1 MSADQKGIFLI
12 VFGML
17 VFSVQDALIKDLS
30 KTASL
35 LQIFVI
41 RGFIGLIFLFTF
53 LKLSK
58 RPFSIKSKHPLIAVI
73 RGLLFPISFLSFY
86 LALASI
92 PIAEASALFFVS
104 PLFMT
109 ILSRF
114 ILKNKVGIQRLFA
127 IIVGFIGILLI
138 IKPEFNNFNWIMILP
153 IFCAFCY
160 SLSMILTVLTK
171 ETDSAYQQTTH
182 IYIGSIAVGL
192 AVYFFFGHYHDG
204 YANNPSIN
212 YLLREWDFS
221 NETIVSKMLII
232 SIFGTFGILCLM
244 NAYRIGEPSVISPFE
259 YTMIINAL
267 VIGYFIFGEKLDYY
281 SFVGIILIT
290 LSGFYIFIRERSR
303 KNQIVTETSLR
314 K

>member
-30 KTASL
+30 NIASL

-41 RGFIGLIFLFTF
+41 RGFIGLIFLSIF

-58 RPFSIKSKHPLIAVI
+58 RRFSIKSKHPLIAVI

-114 ILKNKVGIQRLFA
+114 ILKNKVGIHRLFA

-192 AVYFFFGHYHDG
+192 AVYFFFGHYHDE

-290 LSGFYIFIRERSR
+290 LSGFYIFIRERSK

>member
-41 RGFIGLIFLFTF
+41 RGFIGLIFLSIF

-58 RPFSIKSKHPLIAVI
+58 RRFSIKSKHPLIAAI

-109 ILSRF
+109 ILSRL
-114 ILKNKVGIQRLFA
+114 ILKNKVGIHRLFA

-171 ETDSAYQQTTH
+171 ESDSAYQQTTH
-182 IYIGSIAVGL
+182 VYIGSIAVGL
-192 AVYFFFGHYHDG
+192 AVYFFFGHYHDE

>member
-1 MSADQKGIFLI
+1 
-12 VFGML
+12 
-17 VFSVQDALIKDLS
+17 
-30 KTASL
+30 
-35 LQIFVI
+35 
-41 RGFIGLIFLFTF
+41 
-53 LKLSK
+53 
-58 RPFSIKSKHPLIAVI
+58 
-73 RGLLFPISFLSFY
+73 
-86 LALASI
+86 
-92 PIAEASALFFVS
+92 
-104 PLFMT
+104 MT
-109 ILSRF
+109 ILSRL
-114 ILKNKVGIQRLFA
+114 ILKNKVGIHRLFA

-171 ETDSAYQQTTH
+171 ESDSAYQQTTH
-182 IYIGSIAVGL
+182 VYIGSIAVGL
-192 AVYFFFGHYHDG
+192 AVYFFFGHYHDE

-221 NETIVSKMLII
+221 NETILSKMLII